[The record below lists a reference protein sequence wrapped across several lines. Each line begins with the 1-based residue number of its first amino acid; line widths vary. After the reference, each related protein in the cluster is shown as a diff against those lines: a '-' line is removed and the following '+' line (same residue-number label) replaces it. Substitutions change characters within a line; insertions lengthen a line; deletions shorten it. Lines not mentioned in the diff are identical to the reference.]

1 MLPLKNSWPEKPQ
14 PCSSICAFVV
24 KIWLNDVGA
33 KGVGLVSCVFSRW
46 LTVASETDWVT
57 CCLLPFFSPSQK
69 WNVLIR
75 NKISSIHQLS
85 KREFT
90 GYQLFVNKLIHVHPH
105 KIKLVC
111 IKLMARSSCD
121 GHDAS
126 NQWYG
131 SRQRCKSNSCL
142 TIDDV
147 DADSIE
153 SNGLSISSIVTV
165 ALSIHSLCPVPSN
178 HR

>member
-1 MLPLKNSWPEKPQ
+1 MAEWCRGQGCWPRFLCVQ
-14 PCSSICAFVV
+14 PMTNCRV
-24 KIWLNDVGA
+24 
-33 KGVGLVSCVFSRW
+33 R
-46 LTVASETDWVT
+46 DWVM
-57 CCLLPFFSPSQK
+57 CYLLSFFSPSQK

-90 GYQLFVNKLIHVHPH
+90 GYQLFVNKFIHVHPH

-111 IKLMARSSCD
+111 IRLMARSSCD

-131 SRQRCKSNSCL
+131 SRRRCKSDSCL

-147 DADSIE
+147 DARRCWRGFYRIKWVVYQFHRHCCTLNTQFVSGSI
-153 SNGLSISSIVTV
+153 
-165 ALSIHSLCPVPSN
+165 
-178 HR
+178 